1 MLSLYFYF
9 DVIGSEVERNLLC
22 VNKLCEYKENAENIL
37 SRADCVGCFR
47 NFGWKIAYVNHF
59 KCIVKNILFNQG
71 RRNLIEKVN

>member
-37 SRADCVGCFR
+37 SRADCGGCF
-47 NFGWKIAYVNHF
+47 
-59 KCIVKNILFNQG
+59 
-71 RRNLIEKVN
+71 